1 MKKRSDDMQ
10 PGREY
15 IYGIKLRREIRL
27 IKSTTADV
35 QRLLAS
41 CPNAIITRMKD
52 EQAAEKWLKRN
63 SRGYRRVV
71 KMTDS

>member
-1 MKKRSDDMQ
+1 MQ

-27 IKSTTADV
+27 IKGTTADV

-41 CPNAIITRMKD
+41 CPHAIITRLKD
-52 EQAAEKWLKRN
+52 VQAAA
-63 SRGYRRVV
+63 
-71 KMTDS
+71 

>member
-1 MKKRSDDMQ
+1 MQ

-27 IKSTTADV
+27 IKGTTADV

-41 CPNAIITRMKD
+41 RTRSLLD
-52 EQAAEKWLKRN
+52 
-63 SRGYRRVV
+63 
-71 KMTDS
+71 

>member
-1 MKKRSDDMQ
+1 MQ
-10 PGREY
+10 SGREY

-27 IKSTTADV
+27 IKGTTADV

-41 CPNAIITRMKD
+41 CPNAIITRLKD

-63 SRGYRRVV
+63 QRGHRRVV